1 MTTIRR
7 LVTLGCALAAVALVP
22 ATASAS
28 AGSTT
33 VDPGGFHLTATQLT
47 VTQNVGR
54 AVVTIA
60 RTDTTREAQIRYT
73 TLPGTAV
80 REQDYTQVKSMIDFM
95 PGQSSATFS
104 IPIVNHNTI
113 EVPKT
118 IRIALFG
125 AHSLGMGAPSTAVLT
140 IVSGAI
146 AATARDPLNPLGL
159 AASPP
164 LGDPLTGAQP
174 FIDHQAGLAA
184 VQERAWR
191 HSHPAA
197 AAALGVIAAQPE
209 VHRFGN
215 WTGPNPGIQV
225 SQYLERTQF
234 EEPGTVP
241 EFATYYVVDSKR
253 SQPACGHYSD
263 PAWRVHAYHNW
274 IESLAQ
280 GVGNYRAV
288 VFLEMDSLITVG
300 CLSHHGLEVRLGE
313 LHDAINILSKVPHLV
328 VYLDA
333 GAADALPASKAAS
346 LLLGAG
352 VSEIEGFF
360 LNSTHFDWTSR
371 EIKYGDKISRLTGGK
386 HFVVNTAENGQGPL
400 VPKDRVTQ
408 GNEILCNPPGRG
420 LGPKPTFHTGYPN
433 VDAFAWI
440 ANPGKSGGEC
450 RPGAPPT
457 GDFWPALA
465 ISLVHYADFKVR

>member
-1 MTTIRR
+1 MTSIRR
-7 LVTLGCALAAVALVP
+7 TFTLACALTALALLPAV
-22 ATASAS
+22 AS
-28 AGSTT
+28 AGT
-33 VDPGGFHLTATQLT
+33 VDPAGFQLTATTMT
-47 VTQNVGR
+47 VAQNIGS
-54 AVVTIA
+54 AVVTIV

-73 TLPGTAV
+73 TLPATAV
-80 REQDYTQVKSMIDFM
+80 RYQDYTPVKSMIDFM

-104 IPIVNHNTI
+104 IPIVNHNML

-125 AHSLGMGAPSTAVLT
+125 AHSLGIGTPSTAVMT
-140 IVSGAI
+140 IVTGVI
-146 AATARDPLNPLGL
+146 APVLRNPLNPLGL
-159 AASPP
+159 LATPP
-164 LGDPLTGAQP
+164 VGDPLTGGRP

-184 VQERAWR
+184 GQQRLWR

-215 WTGPNPGIQV
+215 WTGPNPGVEV
-225 SQYLERTQF
+225 SQFLGRTQF
-234 EEPGTVP
+234 EEPGSVP
-241 EFATYYVVDSKR
+241 EFATYYVTDSKR
-253 SQPACGHYSD
+253 SHPDCGHYAD
-263 PAWRVHAYHNW
+263 PAWRVRAYHNW
-274 IESLAQ
+274 IESLAR

-288 VFLEMDSLITVG
+288 MFMEMDSLITVG
-300 CLSHHGLEVRLGE
+300 CLSSHGVQVRLNE
-313 LHDAINILSKVPHLV
+313 LHDAIDILAKAPRLV

-333 GAADALPASKAAS
+333 GAADALPAAEAAT
-346 LLLGAG
+346 LLRGAG
-352 VSEIEGFF
+352 VSQIQGFF

-371 EIKYGDKISRLTGGK
+371 EMKYGDKISRLTGGK
-386 HFVVNTAENGQGPL
+386 HFVINTAENGRGPL

-420 LGPKPTFHTGYPN
+420 LGPKPTFHTGYPL

-440 ANPGKSGGEC
+440 ANPGKSGGQC

-465 ISLVHYADFKVR
+465 IDLVHNANFKVT